1 MQGVNNFNKKRRG
14 KDKRK
19 NLRQRQKK
27 TKMVA
32 WFVSNCK
39 AKNNRLNY
47 AKKLSKHIQVNSRI
61 HLPHIFLKI
70 KYW

>member
-1 MQGVNNFNKKRRG
+1 
-14 KDKRK
+14 
-19 NLRQRQKK
+19 
-27 TKMVA
+27 MVA